1 MKYSFIL
8 LLILL
13 VGCSLN
19 ADQESALNKAVSSY
33 MNACNT
39 GAVLSYVSFTH
50 PDVVRHYRAQ
60 GDSTF
65 QKRFTLVTVDDGGTF
80 LQDGTIREIQSKEN
94 QIHVLY
100 EFLIVK
106 SRLFVETAEEKN
118 IVAISEDNGVTWFFA
133 DEKDYKNEEIFKSN
147 ERLLN

>member
-1 MKYSFIL
+1 
-8 LLILL
+8 
-13 VGCSLN
+13 
-19 ADQESALNKAVSSY
+19 